1 MRYPLSVFALLLFA
15 FVAGCSGLTPAP
27 DVGPVV
33 QNVTYSGSIPC
44 ADCRSQQMTVTLFA
58 DRTFRLKRTYTG
70 LRTGGGKTVY
80 DLGRWSRKGG
90 RLVLDNGERWPVQF
104 RYVSN
109 DEIRLLDQRGNEI
122 VSKLDYSLRR
132 SPVVDMLSVP
142 MNLRGRFVADSGV
155 YRFTECKTGKTYPL
169 VFERPDATVERQYLA
184 LRQAPGKPLMAT
196 LKGTIAVRRVQKGGR
211 AAEHVIVRSFGRFWP
226 GVSCSEPLQPAAG
239 LSGTYW
245 RPISIAGFAGSLR
258 GERKGPH
265 VVLSAQDGGVK
276 GFTGCNSLMGSY
288 TASKATISFG
298 KLATTRMACPGA
310 SGDVERA
317 FLGALKKAAAW
328 KISGR
333 TLELF
338 DGRHRVLMRLKAE

>member
-1 MRYPLSVFALLLFA
+1 MRFFLPVFTLLLFV
-15 FVAGCSGLTPAP
+15 FVAGCSGLAPAP
-27 DVGPVV
+27 DLGPGA
-33 QNVTYSGSIPC
+33 QNVTYSGTIPC

-58 DRTFRLKRTYTG
+58 DRTFRLKRTYAG
-70 LRTGGGKTVY
+70 LRTGGSKTVY

-90 RLVLDNGERWPVQF
+90 RLALDNGERWPVQF
-104 RYVSN
+104 RYVSG

-142 MNLRGRFVADSGV
+142 MSMRGRFIARSGV
-155 YRFTECKTGKTYPL
+155 YSFTECKTGKTYPL
-169 VFERPDATVERQYLA
+169 VFERPNPAVERQYLT
-184 LRQAPGKPLMAT
+184 LRPAPGKPLMAT
-196 LKGTIAVRRVQKGGR
+196 LKGRIAVRRGRKGGG
-211 AAEHVIVRSFGRFWP
+211 ASEHVIVQSFGRFLP
-226 GVSCSEPLQPAAG
+226 GVSCAEPLQPAAR
-239 LSGTYW
+239 LSGTHW
-245 RPISIAGFAGSLR
+245 RPIAIAGFAGSPQ

-265 VVLSAQDGGVK
+265 IVLSARDGGVK
-276 GFTGCNSLMGSY
+276 GFTGCNSLMGLY
-288 TASKATISFG
+288 ASDRSTISFSM
-298 KLATTRMACPGA
+298 LSTTRMACSGV

-338 DGRHRVLMRLKAE
+338 DAAHRPVMRLEAK